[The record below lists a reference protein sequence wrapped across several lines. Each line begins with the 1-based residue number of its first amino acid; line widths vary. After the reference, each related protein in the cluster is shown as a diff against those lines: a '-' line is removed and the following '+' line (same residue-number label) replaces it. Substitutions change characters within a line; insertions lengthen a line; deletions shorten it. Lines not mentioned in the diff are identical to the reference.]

1 MRISDWSSDVCSS
14 DLKALIEQ
22 LASKRDDLASRLAEQ
37 KLELDKATQI
47 AAQHQKLSTDR
58 QETVER
64 LTKQNQERTSR
75 ISKLEAEHVVLEQR
89 QARLNEEMI
98 KAEDQ
103 VDLIK
108 DILLGSEERRVG
120 KEGVS
125 RCRSR
130 WSPYHSKKN
139 KNR

>member
-75 ISKLEAEHVVLEQR
+75 ISKLEAEHVALEQR

-98 KAEDQ
+98 KPEAQ

-108 DILLGSEERRVG
+108 DILMRDAESEEHTTALQSLMG
-120 KEGVS
+120 NS
-125 RCRSR
+125 
-130 WSPYHSKKN
+130 
-139 KNR
+139 

>member
-1 MRISDWSSDVCSS
+1 MIRRPPRSTRTDTLFPYTTLFRSAAKQI
-14 DLKALIEQ
+14 LEQKALIEQ

-37 KLELDKATQI
+37 KLELDKVTQI

-98 KAEDQ
+98 KAEAQ

-108 DILLGSEERRVG
+108 DILLRDAGL
-120 KEGVS
+120 
-125 RCRSR
+125 
-130 WSPYHSKKN
+130 
-139 KNR
+139 

>member
-14 DLKALIEQ
+14 DL
-22 LASKRDDLASRLAEQ
+22 
-37 KLELDKATQI
+37 LDKATQI

-98 KAEDQ
+98 KAEAQ

-108 DILLGSEERRVG
+108 DILLRDAGLSRLRHTKSGRASCREREC
-120 KEGVS
+120 KDM
-125 RCRSR
+125 
-130 WSPYHSKKN
+130 
-139 KNR
+139 